1 MQATAP
7 GVASNLTRHFRPL
20 AVALVMVHALAACTS
35 PESALDVSA
44 NDARF
49 PDTGAATETAAVPAG
64 TARVHFAPIV
74 GAPVDKVTALSR
86 QLSADAPGALVRLE
100 PSASTAIEH
109 EIRGYFSAI
118 SDQGETTVIHVW
130 DVFTPDGRR
139 VHRIQ
144 GQEKVPGEAADP
156 WSIVP
161 PELMARIAARVIA
174 DYRAF
179 RNGAAVA
186 G

>member
-1 MQATAP
+1 MRATAHP
-7 GVASNLTRHFRPL
+7 RRPDRNGR
-20 AVALVMVHALAACTS
+20 AVFPALALVLAACTS
-35 PESALDVSA
+35 PESTLDIAGA
-44 NDARF
+44 NAQF
-49 PDTGAATETAAVPAG
+49 PDTGGATQEAALPAG

-86 QLSADAPGALVRLE
+86 QLSADAQAAQVRLE

-109 EIRGYFSAI
+109 EIRGYFSAF
-118 SDQGETTVIHVW
+118 SDNGETTVIHVW
-130 DVFTPDGRR
+130 DVFAPDGRR

-144 GQEKVPGEAADP
+144 GQEKVPGEAPDP

-161 PELMARIAARVIA
+161 PELMARIAAKVIA

-179 RNGAAVA
+179 RAAPAAAPAAA